1 MRIVVSFVAGLMF
14 GLGLL
19 VSGLVNPAKVRNFF
33 DFTGQWDPSLGITIA
48 TAVLVAWIGYRL
60 VLKRK

>member
-1 MRIVVSFVAGLMF
+1 MRVVVSFVAGLIF

-19 VSGLVNPAKVRNFF
+19 VSGLLNPIKVRSFF

-60 VLKRK
+60 ALRRK